1 MTNALAHR
9 LLTHISDQTDEMV
22 ALLAALVAAESP
34 SAVPA
39 AQAAPQALLTE
50 QLERLGYRVAHTPG
64 QKTGG
69 YLLAEPPD
77 AATRPRQLLLGH
89 CDTVWPIGTLATMPL
104 VIEDGLMRGPGVY
117 DMKAG
122 LVQGLFALR
131 ALHEL
136 GLTPPLAPVF
146 LINSDEEIGSFESQA
161 VIEAEARRAERALIL
176 EPAAGPRGQLK
187 TARKGVGGFEITV
200 HGVAAHAGLEPE
212 KGVSAILG
220 MAQIIPALFEL
231 TDLSRGLT
239 VNVGVIDGGLQ
250 SNVIAPACRAEVDV
264 RITSMAD
271 AADVEARI
279 RALAPALPGTR
290 VTITG
295 GFDRPP
301 LERTPANQALW
312 RLAER
317 VGAEFGWTLEQCAVG
332 GGSDGNF
339 TSIHTATLDGL
350 GPVGDGAHAAHEHVV
365 VAELPKRSALLARL
379 LMEPSA

>member
-1 MTNALAHR
+1 MDHTLAHR
-9 LLTHISDQTDEMV
+9 LLSYLTDHTDDMV
-22 ALLAALVAAESP
+22 ALLSALVVAESP
-34 SAVPA
+34 SAVPE
-39 AQAAPQALLTE
+39 AQAAPQALLTAA
-50 QLERLGYRVAHTPG
+50 LEGLGYHVEHTPG
-64 QKTGG
+64 RKTGG

-77 AATRPRQLLLGH
+77 VVTRPRQLLLGH

-104 VIEDGLMRGPGVY
+104 VIEDGHMRGPGVF

-122 LVQGLFALR
+122 LVQGILALR

-161 VIEAEARRAERALIL
+161 VIEAEARRAARALIL
-176 EPAAGPRGQLK
+176 EPASGPRGQLK
-187 TARKGVGGFEITV
+187 TARKGVGGFEIVV

-220 MAQIIPALFEL
+220 MAQIVPALFAL
-231 TDLSRGLT
+231 SDLSRGLT
-239 VNVGVIDGGLQ
+239 VNVGVIHGGLQ
-250 SNVIAPACRAEVDV
+250 SNVIAPECRAEVDV
-264 RITSMAD
+264 RITSTAD
-271 AADVEARI
+271 AEQVEAAI
-279 RALAPALPGTR
+279 RALAPSLPGTR

-301 LERTPANQALW
+301 LERTAANQALW

-317 VGAEFGWTLEQCAVG
+317 LGAEFGWRLEQCAVG
-332 GGSDGNF
+332 GGSDGNY

-350 GPVGDGAHAAHEHVV
+350 GPVGDGAHATHEHIV
-365 VAELPKRSALLARL
+365 VAELPRRSALLARL
-379 LMEPSA
+379 LMEPAA

>member
-64 QKTGG
+64 QNTGG

-365 VAELPKRSALLARL
+365 VAELPQRSALLARL